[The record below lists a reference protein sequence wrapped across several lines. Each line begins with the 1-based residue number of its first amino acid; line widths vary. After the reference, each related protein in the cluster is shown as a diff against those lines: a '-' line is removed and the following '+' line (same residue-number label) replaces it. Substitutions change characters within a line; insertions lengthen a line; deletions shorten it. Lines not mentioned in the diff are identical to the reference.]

1 MGATED
7 AGLLALRV
15 RRLSRELSYFYRSN
29 EDLHFLTF
37 VEAHVMELVIREPGA
52 TLGELAVR
60 ARLKKSNLSTAVAA
74 LTKRG
79 FVERRSNQED
89 GRLVHIYPTAKAQK
103 NLDGLIA
110 FWGSLVEQGLDEE
123 EVAQLANM
131 SRLIDKISDTLA
143 QSELQTSE

>member
-15 RRLSRELSYFYRSN
+15 RRLSRELSYFYRQN
-29 EDLHFLTF
+29 EELQFLTF

-52 TLGELAVR
+52 TLGDLAVR

-79 FVERRSNQED
+79 FVERRSNKED
-89 GRLVHIYPTAKAQK
+89 GRLVHLYPTERAQK
-103 NLDGLIA
+103 NLAGLIE
-110 FWGSLVEQGLDEE
+110 FWGAIVVRDLSDAEI
-123 EVAQLANM
+123 AQLVDM
-131 SRLIDKISDTLA
+131 SRLIDKISDSLA
-143 QSELQTSE
+143 TAELQTSD